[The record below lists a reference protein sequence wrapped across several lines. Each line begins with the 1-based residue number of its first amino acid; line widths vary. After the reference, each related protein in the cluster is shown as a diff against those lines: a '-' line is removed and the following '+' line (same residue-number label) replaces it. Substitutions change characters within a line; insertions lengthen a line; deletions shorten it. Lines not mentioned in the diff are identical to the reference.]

1 MESAEILGSSVW
13 MPSKLEVTLA
23 LSDEIL
29 IIALAAAAVIVALSS
44 LGVLDLASAIII
56 GAFLAVFFGIVF
68 IKVWQAQVRKPAVGA
83 EALVGRIG
91 TVSTDLDPEGAIFV
105 DGAYWTAKAPYRI
118 PKGEEVEIVGHE
130 GLILDVRRKS
140 DKGTAN
146 G

>member
-1 MESAEILGSSVW
+1 

>member
-1 MESAEILGSSVW
+1 MESAEILGRSVW

-23 LSDEIL
+23 LSDEII

-83 EALVGRIG
+83 EALVGRSG
-91 TVSTDLDPEGAIFV
+91 AVSTDIDPEGTIFV
-105 DGAYWTAKAPYRI
+105 DGAYWIAKAPYRI

-130 GLILDVRRKS
+130 GLILDVRRKG